1 MVNLIYAKLLFV
13 ALNIAAFECCD
24 ISQITSRSTSS
35 FNLFNCHS
43 QADED
48 GISYDVCS
56 DLVQGQILKGLF
68 SCPLTLSKA
77 YEAGIFKEDPVYS
90 LEIKRI
96 LCLAAFL

>member
-35 FNLFNCHS
+35 FNLFNC

-48 GISYDVCS
+48 GISSDVCS